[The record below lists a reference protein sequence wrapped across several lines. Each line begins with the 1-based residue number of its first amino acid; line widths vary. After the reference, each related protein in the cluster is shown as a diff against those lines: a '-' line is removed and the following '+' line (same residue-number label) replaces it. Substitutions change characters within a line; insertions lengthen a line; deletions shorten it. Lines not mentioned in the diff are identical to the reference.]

1 MLTLSQTS
9 VIEAPIHAKI
19 FLRGPAG
26 TGKTTTAVER
36 LRFLLAAG
44 VPADQILILTPQRT
58 LQDPYLSILHSPD
71 MIPGGEATP
80 ATIGGL
86 AKRMVDLF
94 WPLAAEA
101 AGFTHPD
108 QPPVFLTLETAQYY
122 MARIVRP
129 HLEEGYFESVTM
141 DRNRLYS
148 QILDNLNKAAA
159 VGFPHTEIGERLTE
173 AWGGDPAQRNIYAD
187 VQTCANA
194 FRQYCLEHNLL
205 DFSLQL
211 EIFVHILWNQPATQN
226 YLTGNYRHLI
236 YDNAEE
242 DIPLAHDLLAA
253 WLPAFDSALI
263 VFDDGAGYR
272 RFLGADPDSALG
284 LAAFCDETV
293 ELQESFITN
302 HGLVYLSTALS
313 EIIQPSGAEMPEN
326 ILGDELGIVYAPA
339 SAAESESNQPARLP
353 RFYPEMLDGVTDEIA
368 HLIAAGTPP
377 GEIVVMAPYL
387 SDALRFSL
395 MNRLEVKGIPVR
407 SHRPSRSLREE
418 PASQCLLTLAALA
431 HPGWEIHPTAFDFA
445 YMLMQSI
452 DGMDLV
458 RAQLL
463 TKIVYRPNPSTGS
476 GAAALGSFDQIV
488 PEMQER
494 ITYVFGERY
503 GKLRDWLEAYRA
515 ESSQPLD
522 HFLRRLF
529 GEVLSQEGFG
539 FHHNF
544 DSAKVAASL
553 IESVQ
558 KFRWAMEGTGESRLD
573 DTNSEASNLALG
585 KEYLAMLADG
595 VIAAQY
601 VAAWTSIPEDAVLLA
616 PAYTFLMSNRPVDV
630 QFWLDAGS
638 GSWVERLFQPLTHP
652 DVLSRH
658 WSRQRIWTDA
668 DEVEANNATLT
679 RLLNGLLLR
688 CRVKIYL
695 GLTEL
700 GESGYEQRGA
710 LLRVF
715 NRVLAEDSRK

>member
-1 MLTLSQTS
+1 MPELTFEQRSI
-9 VIEAPIHAKI
+9 VEAPVTSKI

-36 LRFLLAAG
+36 LKFLLASG
-44 VPADQILILTPQRT
+44 IPADQMLILTPQRT
-58 LQDPYLSILHSPD
+58 LQDPYIDILHSPE

-86 AKRMVDLF
+86 ARRMVDLF
-94 WPLAAEA
+94 WPLAAET
-101 AGFTHPD
+101 AGFAHPD

-148 QILDNLNKAAA
+148 QIIDNLNKAAA
-159 VGFPHTEIGERLTE
+159 SGFSYTEIGERLSG
-173 AWGGDPAQRNIYAD
+173 AWGGDPAQRRVYAD
-187 VQTCANA
+187 AQACASE
-194 FRQYCLEHNLL
+194 FRAYCLEHNLL

-211 EIFVHILWNQPATQN
+211 EIFVHILWNDPAAQA
-226 YLTGNYRHLI
+226 YLTGSYRHLI
-236 YDNAEE
+236 YDNPEE

-272 RFLGADPDSALG
+272 RFLGADPESALG
-284 LAAFCDETV
+284 LAALCDETIT
-293 ELQESFITN
+293 LQESFIIN
-302 HGLVYLSTALS
+302 EGLAWLSASLG
-313 EIIQPSGAEMPEN
+313 EIIQPISGEMPAGR
-326 ILGDELGIVYAPA
+326 LDDELSIA
-339 SAAESESNQPARLP
+339 SAH
-353 RFYPEMLDGVTDEIA
+353 FYPEMLDGVADEIER
-368 HLIAAGTPP
+368 LVVEEKTPP
-377 GEIVVMAPYL
+377 GEIVVLAPYL

-395 MNRLEVKGIPVR
+395 MNRLEAKGIPVR

-431 HPGWEIHPTAFDFA
+431 HPGWDIHPTTFDFA

-452 DGMDLV
+452 EGMDLV

-463 TKIVYRPNPSTGS
+463 TKIVYRPRDLT
-476 GAAALGSFDQIV
+476 LGTFDQIV

-494 ITYVFGERY
+494 ITYLLGGRY
-503 GKLRDWLEAYRA
+503 TVLREWLEAYRTEA
-515 ESSQPLD
+515 PQPLD

-539 FHHNF
+539 FHRNF
-544 DSAKVAASL
+544 DSSKVAASL

-558 KFRWAMEGTGESRLD
+558 KFRWAMKGTEND
-573 DTNSEASNLALG
+573 NSASQASNIGPIASLG
-585 KEYLAMLADG
+585 LEYLAMLQDG

-601 VAAWTSIPEDAVLLA
+601 VSAWNTAPDDAVLLA

-638 GSWVERLFQPLTHP
+638 GGWVERLFQPLTHP
-652 DVLSRH
+652 YVLSRH
-658 WSRQRIWTDA
+658 WPPQRIWTDA
-668 DEVEANNATLT
+668 DEVEANNATLA
-679 RLLNGLLLR
+679 RLLRGLLLR
-688 CRVKIYL
+688 CRVRIYL

-710 LLRVF
+710 LLRAF
-715 NRVLAEDSRK
+715 NRVLTQGQ

>member
-1 MLTLSQTS
+1 MLTLSQSS
-9 VIEAPIHAKI
+9 VIEAPINTKI

-26 TGKTTTAVER
+26 TGKTTAAVER
-36 LRFLLAAG
+36 LKFLLASG

-58 LQDPYLSILHSPD
+58 LQDPYIDLLHNPE

-86 AKRMVDLF
+86 ARRMVDLF

-101 AGFTHPD
+101 AGFAHPE
-108 QPPVFLTLETAQYY
+108 QPPIFLTLETAQYY

-148 QILDNLNKAAA
+148 QIIDNLTKAAA
-159 VGFPHTEIGERLTE
+159 NGFPHSEIGERLSA
-173 AWGGDPAQRNIYAD
+173 AWAGDPAQRRVYAD
-187 VQTCANA
+187 AQTCASE
-194 FRQYCLEHNLL
+194 FRAYCLEHNLL

-211 EIFVHILWNQPATQN
+211 EIFVHILWNDSAAQN
-226 YLTGNYRHLI
+226 YLTSSYRHLI
-236 YDNAEE
+236 YDNPEE
-242 DIPLAHDLLAA
+242 DIPLAHDLLTV
-253 WLPAFDSALI
+253 WLPVFDSALI

-272 RFLGADPDSALG
+272 RFLGADPESALG
-284 LAAFCDETV
+284 LAALCDEVV

-302 HGLVYLSTALS
+302 EGLAYLSAALS
-313 EIIQPSGAEMPEN
+313 ETINRGSSPLPTGEGP
-326 ILGDELGIVYAPA
+326 GVRDELGIVYAPA
-339 SAAESESNQPARLP
+339 ADDDPESDQPARLP
-353 RFYPEMLDGVTDEIA
+353 RFYPEMLDGVADEIQR
-368 HLIAAGTPP
+368 LIAAGTAP

-395 MNRLEVKGIPVR
+395 MNRLEARDIPVR

-431 HPGWEIHPTAFDFA
+431 HPGWDVHPTAFDFA
-445 YMLMQSI
+445 YMLMQSL
-452 DGMDLV
+452 DEMDLV

-463 TKIVYRPNPSTGS
+463 TKIVYKPRDLI
-476 GAAALGSFDQIV
+476 LGSFEQIV

-494 ITYVFGERY
+494 ITYLLGSRY
-503 GKLRDWLEAYRA
+503 TQLRAWLEAYRSEA
-515 ESSQPLD
+515 PQPLD

-558 KFRWAMEGTGESRLD
+558 KFRWAMEPID
-573 DTNSEASNLALG
+573 DSAIDDLG
-585 KEYLAMLADG
+585 IEYLAMLQDG

-601 VAAWTSIPEDAVLLA
+601 VAAWKTTPSDAVLLA

-638 GSWVERLFQPLTHP
+638 GGWVERLFQPLTHP
-652 DVLSRH
+652 YVLSRH
-658 WSRQRIWTDA
+658 WPTGRIWTDA

-679 RLLNGLLLR
+679 RLLRGLLLR
-688 CRVKIYL
+688 CRVKVYL

-710 LLRVF
+710 LLRAF
-715 NRVLAEDSRK
+715 NQVLTMEENGE